1 MTLNSLTSVKQPKVL
16 SHARKSMEQID
27 ERREEKKT
35 VIHSGTRNLCG
46 KTTAINLQFQ
56 QMI

>member
-27 ERREEKKT
+27 ERREEKKQ
-35 VIHSGTRNLCG
+35 SY
-46 KTTAINLQFQ
+46 TAAHGIYAAKQ
-56 QMI
+56 QQ